1 MIPSDRTLPPPPI
14 LHAML
19 RMITET
25 FARELAGAAPLAPQW
40 TDFEWTVA
48 RAVAAMHGVSPVL
61 SRVLRW
67 EGPPGWRQFIEAQR
81 AHTVQRHARIAGL
94 LQLLDRRTRGAGIAA
109 LAMKGAA
116 LHAMGLYV
124 PGDRPMADID
134 LLVRPADAPRTAR
147 LLESLSFR
155 QSQQTWKE
163 TVFTPVDVHRHG
175 ELGEN
180 SGNDVKIELHERI
193 CERLPWRITD
203 ASDLIFP
210 QCPRPGLNAY
220 PSKASLMIHLLLHA
234 AGSMTTRILR
244 LLHLHDLARL
254 SSRMS
259 QGDWDEVLALGA
271 RGQRLWWALPPLL
284 LLSGYYPSM
293 IPARV
298 LKTLGGDCPYLL
310 KRVVRQRT
318 LHDYSCSYLWV
329 EALPGIEW
337 AQSVAEILE
346 YTASRVRP
354 GEGHAARRRH
364 IAQTAASA
372 DLGSWAR
379 LSQGR
384 RILRWI
390 ASRQARPVTMHS
402 VHAALAQGSP

>member
-1 MIPSDRTLPPPPI
+1 
-14 LHAML
+14 ML
-19 RMITET
+19 RKITET

-40 TDFEWTVA
+40 TDFEWTLA
-48 RAVAAMHGVSPVL
+48 RAVAALHGVSPVL

-67 EGPPGWRQFIEAQR
+67 EGPAGWRPFIEAQR
-81 AHTVQRHARIAGL
+81 AHTVQRHARIGEL
-94 LQLLDRRTRGAGIAA
+94 LQLLDRLTRGAGIAA
-109 LAMKGAA
+109 LALKGAA
-116 LHAMGLYV
+116 LHAMGLYC

-147 LLESLSFR
+147 LLESLNFR
-155 QSQQTWKE
+155 QSGQTWKE
-163 TVFTPVDVHRHG
+163 TVFTPVDDHRHG

-210 QCPRPGLNAY
+210 RYPRPGLNAY

-234 AGSMTTRILR
+234 AGSMTTRMLR
-244 LLHLHDLARL
+244 LLQLHDLARL
-254 SSRMS
+254 SSLMS
-259 QGDWDEVLALGA
+259 DGDWDEVLAHGSCG
-271 RGQRLWWALPPLL
+271 RRLWWAFPPLR
-284 LLSGYYPSM
+284 LLSEYYPSM
-293 IPARV
+293 IPGRV
-298 LKTLGGDCPYLL
+298 LATLAGDCSYLL
-310 KRVVRQRT
+310 KRVARQRT

-346 YTASRVRP
+346 YTASRVSP
-354 GEGHAARRRH
+354 GANHTALRRNFART
-364 IAQTAASA
+364 IYSA
-372 DLGSWAR
+372 DRGSWAR
-379 LSQGR
+379 ISQGR

-402 VHAALAQGSP
+402 VHAALGRIPP

>member
-1 MIPSDRTLPPPPI
+1 MIASHQTLPPPPI
-14 LHAML
+14 LHAKL
-19 RMITET
+19 RKITET

-40 TDFEWTVA
+40 TDFEWTLA

-67 EGPPGWRQFIEAQR
+67 DGPEDWRQFIEAQR
-81 AHTVQRHARIAGL
+81 AHTLQRHARIAEL
-94 LQLLDRRTRGAGIAA
+94 LQLLDRQTRGAGIAA
-109 LAMKGAA
+109 LALKGAA
-116 LHAMGLYV
+116 LHAMGLYI

-134 LLVRPADAPRTAR
+134 LLVRPADAPRTVR
-147 LLESLSFR
+147 LLESLNFR
-155 QSQQTWKE
+155 QSGQSWKE
-163 TVFTPVDVHRHG
+163 TVFTPVEDHRHG

-210 QCPRPGLNAY
+210 QCPCPGLNAY

-234 AGSMTTRILR
+234 AGSMANRMLR

-254 SSRMS
+254 SSLMS
-259 QGDWDEVLALGA
+259 DGDWDEVLAHGS
-271 RGQRLWWALPPLL
+271 RGRRLWWAYPPLL
-284 LLSGYYPSM
+284 LLSGYCPSM
-293 IPARV
+293 IPGRV
-298 LKTLGGDCPYLL
+298 LATLAGDCPYLL
-310 KRVVRQRT
+310 KRMARQRT

-346 YTASRVRP
+346 YTASRLRP
-354 GEGHAARRRH
+354 GANHAALRRNYAGT
-364 IAQTAASA
+364 IYSA
-372 DLGSWAR
+372 DRGSWAR

-384 RILRWI
+384 RLLRWI

-402 VHAALAQGSP
+402 VHAALSQAQ

>member
-1 MIPSDRTLPPPPI
+1 MISSDRTLPPPPI

-19 RMITET
+19 RKITET
-25 FARELAGAAPLAPQW
+25 FARELSGAAPLAPQW
-40 TDFEWTVA
+40 TDFEWTLA

-67 EGPPGWRQFIEAQR
+67 EGPEGWRQFIDAQR
-81 AHTVQRHARIAGL
+81 AHTVQRHARIAEL

-109 LAMKGAA
+109 LALKGAA
-116 LHAMGLYV
+116 LHAMGLYI

-155 QSQQTWKE
+155 QSGQTWKE
-163 TVFTPVDVHRHG
+163 TLFTPVDDHRHC

-193 CERLPWRITD
+193 GEKLPWRVTD

-220 PSKASLMIHLLLHA
+220 PSKAVLLIHLLLHA
-234 AGSMTTRILR
+234 AGSMTTRLLR
-244 LLHLHDLARL
+244 LLQLHDLARL
-254 SSRMS
+254 SSLMS
-259 QGDWDEVLALGA
+259 EGDWDEMLAHGSH
-271 RGQRLWWALPPLL
+271 GQRLWWAYPPLM

-293 IPARV
+293 IPGRV
-298 LKTLGGDCPYLL
+298 LATLAGDCPYFL
-310 KRVVRQRT
+310 KRAARQRT
-318 LHDYSCSYLWV
+318 LHDHSCSYLWV

-346 YTASRVRP
+346 YTASRVWP
-354 GEGHAARRRH
+354 GAGH
-364 IAQTAASA
+364 IAQRRQIAETAASA
-372 DLGSWAR
+372 DRGPWAG

-402 VHAALAQGSP
+402 VHAALARASP

>member
-1 MIPSDRTLPPPPI
+1 MIPSDRALPPPPI

-19 RMITET
+19 RKITET
-25 FARELAGAAPLAPQW
+25 FARELADATPLAPRW
-40 TDFEWTVA
+40 TEFEWTLA

-67 EGPPGWRQFIEAQR
+67 EGPEGWRRFIQAQR
-81 AHTVQRHARIAGL
+81 AHTVQRHARIAEL
-94 LQLLDRRTRGAGIAA
+94 LQLLDRQTGRAGIAA
-109 LAMKGAA
+109 LALKGAA
-116 LHAMGLYV
+116 LHAMGLYI

-147 LLESLSFR
+147 LLESLRFH
-155 QSQQTWKE
+155 QSEQTWKE
-163 TVFTPVDVHRHG
+163 TVFTPVDDHRHG

-180 SGNDVKIELHERI
+180 SGNNIKIELHKRI

-210 QCPRPGLNAY
+210 QCPHPGLNAY

-234 AGSMTTRILR
+234 AGSMTTRVLR
-244 LLHLHDLARL
+244 LLQLHDLARL
-254 SSRMS
+254 SPLMS
-259 QGDWDEVLALGA
+259 EGDWDEVLAHGS
-271 RGQRLWWALPPLL
+271 RGRRLWWAYPPLM
-284 LLSGYYPSM
+284 LLSGYHPSM
-293 IPARV
+293 IPPRV
-298 LKTLGGDCPYLL
+298 LATLAGDCPYFL
-310 KRVVRQRT
+310 KRVARQRT

-354 GEGHAARRRH
+354 GAGHAARRRH
-364 IAQTAASA
+364 IAQTTASA
-372 DLGSWAR
+372 DRGPWAR

-402 VHAALAQGSP
+402 VHAALAQGSQ